1 MNMFKKEKK
10 SLGEWLVDQGVIS
23 SKVWEQAVAQE
34 KRTGE
39 PIRKI
44 LISLGAVT
52 EEDMVN
58 FIARQMNVQRV
69 ELKNYLIDSK
79 VVDCVPEEL
88 ARKHL
93 LVPILKIG
101 NSLTCAMVD
110 PLNIFAQDEVRMKT
124 GLTVDPAIATES
136 EVRKALDECY
146 TVRGSMQEVIESLD
160 EQKLGVKEGEDIEI
174 RKLQGIVEEPPVV
187 KLVNMMIMEAV
198 RGKASDIHVEPE
210 EERLCIRFR
219 IDGVLHEKEAPPKHF
234 QSAII
239 SRIKVLADLD
249 IAERRRP
256 QDGRFQIKMEGR
268 RIDIRVSSVPTLYG
282 ENVVMRLLDTSA
294 ALLGLSQMGFA
305 DEMMEKYKK
314 LLKAPHGI
322 ILVTGPTGSGKTTTL
337 YASLDMINSPQKNI
351 ITIED
356 PVEYHLAGIRQ
367 IQVNPQVE
375 LTFANGLRS
384 ILRQDPDII
393 MVGEIR
399 DLETAEIAIQAALTG
414 HLVFSTLHTNDA
426 CGAVTRL
433 IDMGVEPFLIS
444 SSVIGIVAQRLV
456 RILCHECKS
465 KGCAEC
471 FNTGYKGRTG
481 IYELLVPDEEIRVL
495 MAQKASVDEIRKV
508 ALKAGM
514 KTLREDG
521 LAKVKKG
528 VTSQEEVFRVTQE
541 EEK

>member
-1 MNMFKKEKK
+1 MLKKEKK

-23 SKVWEQAVAQE
+23 PKVWEQAVAQE

-79 VVDCVPEEL
+79 VVDCVPEAL

-136 EVRKALDECY
+136 EVRKSLDECY
-146 TVRGSMQEVIESLD
+146 TVRGSMQEVIQSLD
-160 EQKLGVKEGEDIEI
+160 EQKLGLKEGEDIELK
-174 RKLQGIVEEPPVV
+174 KLQGIVEEPPVV
-187 KLVNMMIMEAV
+187 KLVNMTVMEAV
-198 RGKASDIHVEPE
+198 RGKASDIHIEPE
-210 EERLCIRFR
+210 EERLRIRFR

-234 QSAII
+234 QSAVI

-268 RIDIRVSSVPTLYG
+268 RIDIRVSCVPTLYG
-282 ENVVMRLLDTSA
+282 ENVVMRLLDAGA
-294 ALLGLSQMGFA
+294 ALLGLGQMGFS
-305 DEMMEKYKK
+305 DEMMAKYAK
-314 LLKAPHGI
+314 LLQCSHGI

-337 YASLDMINSPQKNI
+337 YASLDMINTSQKNI

-356 PVEYHLAGIRQ
+356 PVEYHLSGIRQ
-367 IQVNPQVE
+367 IQVNPQVD

-399 DLETAEIAIQAALTG
+399 DLETAEIAVQAALTG

-433 IDMGVEPFLIS
+433 TDMGVEPCLI
-444 SSVIGIVAQRLV
+444 
-456 RILCHECKS
+456 E
-465 KGCAEC
+465 
-471 FNTGYKGRTG
+471 
-481 IYELLVPDEEIRVL
+481 
-495 MAQKASVDEIRKV
+495 
-508 ALKAGM
+508 
-514 KTLREDG
+514 
-521 LAKVKKG
+521 
-528 VTSQEEVFRVTQE
+528 
-541 EEK
+541 